1 MSPLPFMPEISRM
14 HTRIPR
20 AIAVTTIA
28 AAVALAIAS
37 CATAPK
43 SSPMLERARAEV
55 STAQSNPQVAGEAK
69 ADLATAQAALDRGDA
84 LLKSGGSVDDVDHQ
98 AYLADR
104 FALAAERGAELATSQ
119 RQIAAANDRRNTVL
133 LGAREDE
140 TARANQLAQTK
151 THELAAAL
159 AELQASKTDRGL
171 VITLGDV
178 LFATGSADLKSGS
191 RQALD
196 RLATFLQAYPKRSV
210 QIEGFTD
217 NVGGNDFNQGLS
229 ERRAESVRN
238 ALTGMGIAADRIVTK
253 GRGNSSPVADNDTAA
268 GRQQNRRV
276 EVVILNEG
284 VPRIASAERP

>member
-1 MSPLPFMPEISRM
+1 MSPFPFKPETSRM
-14 HTRIPR
+14 NTRIPR
-20 AIAVTTIA
+20 AIAATVIA
-28 AAVALAIAS
+28 AAVALAVAS

-43 SSPMLERARAEV
+43 SNPMLEQARVEV
-55 STAQSNPQVAGEAK
+55 STAQTNPQVAGEAK
-69 ADLATAQAALDRGDA
+69 VDLATAQAALDRGDA
-84 LLKSGGSVDDVDHQ
+84 LLKAGGSVDEVDHE

-119 RQIAAANDRRNTVL
+119 RAIAAANDRRNTVL

-140 TARANQLAQTK
+140 AARANQLAQTK
-151 THELAAAL
+151 TQELDAAL

-196 RLATFLQAYPKRSV
+196 RLATFLQTYPKRNV

-217 NVGGNDFNQGLS
+217 NVGGNDYNQGLS

-238 ALTGMGIAADRIVTK
+238 ALTSMGIAADRIVTK
-253 GRGNSSPVADNDTAA
+253 GLGNSSPVADNATAE

-284 VPRIASAERP
+284 VPRIASVERP